1 MYIVF
6 VKIFKLQ
13 MKYTTKLYFI
23 CDYFFFNKNNTFIY
37 KYAYTRIGTIKM
49 VLQDDSK
56 PSIIYKI
63 NDNLFFLPFMMTIVK
78 SFFFTYHTV
87 NKMDIVD

>member
-1 MYIVF
+1 MKQNCISFSF
-6 VKIFKLQ
+6 VI
-13 MKYTTKLYFI
+13 I
-23 CDYFFFNKNNTFIY
+23 FFNKNNIFIY

-49 VLQDDSK
+49 VLHDDSK

-63 NDNLFFLPFMMTIVK
+63 NDNLFFLPFMMSILK
-78 SFFFTYHTV
+78 FFTYHTF